1 MDLFVIWLETQK
13 KKKKKKGERAI
24 KCNVCQDIYIHS
36 KKLKNKGTKNV
47 EQNQWIINY
56 LTHETLILHSLLFS
70 NVIYIKQYYNTI
82 Y

>member
-1 MDLFVIWLETQK
+1 MDVHVIWLETQK
-13 KKKKKKGERAI
+13 
-24 KCNVCQDIYIHS
+24 S
-36 KKLKNKGTKNV
+36 WKNKGTKNV

-56 LTHETLILHSLLFS
+56 LTHETLILYSSLFS